1 MKRALT
7 TPSVHAMRTLN
18 EDERRSVMRIMRACH
33 PVVAC
38 VHRHTR
44 ELLREYHS
52 QGLIS
57 QHIPVRQPQEEWLE
71 MSGAEREMYSEV
83 ESYISRYY
91 NQYEEERAG
100 LGFVMTIY
108 RRRLTSGLYALG
120 ESLNRRRKFLM
131 GKAGAGNP
139 QGLQDEDIKDEDL
152 STDVSDRLDMT
163 VAHREVE
170 VREIERLI
178 DMLDRMPSETK
189 LEHVLRAINAEL
201 TRTTQII
208 VFTQYTDTMD
218 NLREHLRPTYGS
230 ELGCYSGRGGERWD
244 PESQAWDSMS
254 KDRLQR
260 EFAEGSIR
268 VLVCTDAA
276 AEGLNLQ
283 NCGSMFNYD
292 MPWNPM
298 KVEQRI
304 GRIDRIGQRRREVRI
319 RHFMYEGTV
328 EADVYAAL
336 GDRIDWFET
345 VVGDLQPILQAVQRT
360 IQQAAMAT
368 GPEREELI
376 RRGIESL
383 QSFDPEGGPLSDWE
397 PTVSPPKVRSPLTL
411 EDLSEVVLGMDPWK
425 ASTELGG
432 GPDTFRIV
440 DGDRDLTFDRS
451 VAEDEDVILCTY
463 NIPEFERLMC
473 LPEPRPRT
481 DILRLEKQVGRK
493 MVGYY
498 AWVDGRWQAIRTLSG
513 LRSHLG
519 SMPPA
524 ESPDAVPAVRVF
536 ESTLGSAS

>member
-1 MKRALT
+1 MSHRSKWLT
-7 TPSVHAMRTLN
+7 CIT
-18 EDERRSVMRIMRACH
+18 CH
-33 PVVAC
+33 PVVTGI
-38 VHRHTR
+38 HRHTR
-44 ELLREYHS
+44 ELLRQYHD
-52 QGLIS
+52 QGLIT
-57 QHIPVRQPQEEWLE
+57 QHIAAREPREIWLE
-71 MSGAEREMYSEV
+71 MSEAEQELYSEV
-83 ESYISRYY
+83 ETYISRYY

-120 ESLNRRRKFLM
+120 ESLKRRKLFLT
-131 GKAGAGNP
+131 GQVNAENP
-139 QGLQDEDIKDEDL
+139 QGLQDEDIEDEDL
-152 STDVSDRLDMT
+152 SSDVADQLDMT

-170 VREIERLI
+170 IREIERLI

-201 TRTTQII
+201 TRTAQII

-218 NLREHLRPTYGS
+218 NLRDHLRPTYGS
-230 ELGCYSGRGGERWD
+230 ELGCYSGRGGERWN
-244 PESQAWDSMS
+244 PERQARAGMS

-283 NCGSMFNYD
+283 NCGSLFNYD

-304 GRIDRIGQRRREVRI
+304 GRIDRIGQRRHEVRI

-376 RRGIESL
+376 RRGVESL
-383 QSFDPEGGPLSDWE
+383 QSFDPDGGPLSDWE
-397 PTVSPPKVRSPLTL
+397 PTVSPPRVTSPLTL
-411 EDLSEVVLGMDPWK
+411 EDVSEVVREMDPWK
-425 ASTELGG
+425 TSIEPGSADG
-432 GPDTFRIV
+432 TFRLV
-440 DGDRDLTFDRS
+440 DGDRELTFDRS
-451 VAEDEDVILCTY
+451 VAEDEDIALCTY
-463 NIPEFERLMC
+463 NVPEFERLMS

-481 DILRLEKQVGRK
+481 DLLRLERHVGRK

-498 AWVDGRWQAIRTLSG
+498 GWVDGRWQPIRTLTS
-513 LRSHLG
+513 LRTLLNG
-519 SMPPA
+519 SPPA
-524 ESPDAVPAVRVF
+524 EAVEAVPAIRMF
-536 ESTLGSAS
+536 ESSLLSVDASIHRPGHGERYY